1 MLSRTAES
9 LYWLARYME
18 RAETMAR
25 PAAKPPSVVVPVLHS
40 FALMTL
46 VRGAESYLYPDPFS
60 KPKYFGDHY
69 EEAVTKPP
77 IFDASKPA
85 FRWDGDPL
93 SINLV
98 GHGVYGSEF
107 YLRARQCRWGPIGSF
122 FFAAAT
128 SAVWEYA
135 FEGNG
140 VRPSAQDLVYTPI
153 AGLVLGEAR
162 YQLYRRTK
170 NVVLRAAMD
179 PFGQIERALGSGC

>member
-1 MLSRTAES
+1 VT
-9 LYWLARYME
+9 
-18 RAETMAR
+18 
-25 PAAKPPSVVVPVLHS
+25 PALLVAFTLGTEPAPAPAPPPDVVVPAVHS

-69 EEAVTKPP
+69 EEAFTKPP
-77 IFDASKPA
+77 IFDPDKPA
-85 FRWDGDPL
+85 FRWDGDPIA
-93 SINLV
+93 INVV
-98 GHGVYGSEF
+98 GHGLYGSEF
-107 YLRARQCRWGPIGSF
+107 YLRARQCRWGPVGSF

-162 YQLYRRTK
+162 YQLYRWTESR
-170 NVVLRAAMD
+170 VLRAVAD
-179 PFGQIERALGSGC
+179 PFGEIERAFGTGC